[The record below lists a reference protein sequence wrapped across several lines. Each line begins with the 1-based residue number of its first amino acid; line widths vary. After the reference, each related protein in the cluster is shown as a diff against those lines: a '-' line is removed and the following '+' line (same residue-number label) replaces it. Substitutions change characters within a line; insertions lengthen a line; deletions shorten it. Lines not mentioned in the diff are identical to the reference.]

1 MQGEVMLFNSY
12 QFMLFFPCVL
22 AIYFFV
28 PRKFRYIW
36 LLIASYYFYMGWNA
50 KYALLIAASTIVTYL
65 SGLGIEK
72 LPDRKKWIV
81 AGSFVVNIGILFFFK
96 YFDFAW
102 TNLHKI
108 LGFFGAELIDKP
120 FDVLL
125 PVGISFYTFQA
136 LGYTMDVYRG
146 TIKAEKNI
154 FRYALFVSFFPQLVA
169 GPIERSS
176 NLLRQVDHV
185 EDFKLWD
192 LNRITDGAVLMIWGY
207 FQKMV
212 IADRVSVLVDTVY
225 NNYSAYGSI
234 ERITATV
241 MFAIQIYCDFASYST
256 IAIGAAKIMGFD
268 LMENFNT
275 PYFARSVKDFWRRW
289 HISLS
294 TWFRDYLYISLGGS
308 RCSKLTHYRNIMIT
322 FLVSG
327 MWHGAGWSFLI
338 WGGLHGF
345 YQIVGDMLMPVRE
358 KMIDKMQIKK
368 DSLSFSLGRIMITF
382 CLVDFAWIFFRM
394 NSLRDSVKFIVG
406 FVTMWDPWTFFDGT
420 LYKLGLDRT
429 EMNILLAA
437 LLILFMVDLVRLKL
451 GKTLEHFLKAEML
464 WFRWSVLITI
474 LAFIVVFG
482 IYGPSFDAKS
492 FIYFQF

>member
-1 MQGEVMLFNSY
+1 MLFNSY

-22 AIYFFV
+22 AVYFIV
-28 PRKFRYIW
+28 PRKVRYIW

-50 KYALLIAASTIVTYL
+50 KYALLIACSTIVTFL
-65 SGLGIEK
+65 SGIGLEK
-72 LPDRKKWIV
+72 LPKRKKWIV
-81 AGSFVVNIGILFFFK
+81 AACFFVNIGILFFFK

-102 TNLHKI
+102 TNIGKI
-108 LGFFGAELIDKP
+108 MGLLGAELIDKP

-136 LGYTMDVYRG
+136 LGYTVDVYRG

-154 FRYALFVSFFPQLVA
+154 LRYALFVSFFPQLVA

-185 EDFKLWD
+185 EDFNLWD
-192 LNRITDGAVLMIWGY
+192 LNRITDGAILMIWGY

-225 NNYSAYGSI
+225 NNYSTYGSI
-234 ERITATV
+234 ERLTATV
-241 MFAIQIYCDFASYST
+241 LFAIQIYCDFASYST

-275 PYFARSVKDFWRRW
+275 PYFARSIKDFWRRW

-308 RCSKLTHYRNIMIT
+308 RCSKLKRYRNIMIT

-327 MWHGAGWSFLI
+327 LWHGAGWSFLV

-345 YQIVGDMLMPVRE
+345 YQIIGDVLRPVRE
-358 KMIDKMQIKK
+358 KVIIKMQVKK
-368 DSLSFSLGRIMITF
+368 DTLSFCLGQALITF

-394 NSLRDSVKFIVG
+394 NSLRDSIKFIAG
-406 FVTMWDPWTFFDGT
+406 FVTRWDPWVFFDGT
-420 LYKLGLDRT
+420 LYKIGLDRT
-429 EMNILLAA
+429 EMNILIASLVI
-437 LLILFMVDLVRLKL
+437 LLMVDLVRLRL
-451 GKTLEHFLKAEML
+451 GKTLEKFLKAEML
-464 WFRWSVLITI
+464 WFRWSVLIII